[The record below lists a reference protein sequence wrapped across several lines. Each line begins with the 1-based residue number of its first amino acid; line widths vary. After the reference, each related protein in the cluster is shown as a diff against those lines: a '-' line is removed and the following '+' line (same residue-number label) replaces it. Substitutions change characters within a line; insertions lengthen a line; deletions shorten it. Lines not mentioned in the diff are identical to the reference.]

1 MTKRYVLF
9 IMFIAILLLSGC
21 TISFGGGQTVNDGG
35 GIYKSVNKGEIW
47 GQKPVLT
54 AQGRIGTIGGL
65 NVAHIALDPSDSKAL
80 YMGSVDNGLFFT
92 YDGAE
97 SWQAVNTLPKATIKA
112 IAVDP
117 QSKCVIYAVQGN
129 KTFRSTD
136 CSRTWT
142 QIYYDTTLTVEVNAV
157 AVDFYNSANIYIGT
171 SKGEIIK
178 STDRGGTWRTL
189 NRFNNSLQK
198 ILLNPTDSRIIM
210 AATLD
215 KGIFRSM
222 DSGETWQDLKPKL
235 KEFPDYNKFRD
246 LSASVIEPNTYILA
260 TKTGLLRT
268 INNGDDWT
276 KINLITSND
285 RTQINSLAMNPKNAK
300 EIYYVTNTTFYR
312 SLDGGTNWATK
323 KLPTGR
329 AGWKLIVSPDDGNII
344 YLGVKAIQ

>member
-1 MTKRYVLF
+1 MTKKHVLL
-9 IMFIAILLLSGC
+9 IMLTVVLLTSGC
-21 TISFGGGQTVNDGG
+21 TISFGGGQAVNDGG
-35 GIYKSVNKGEIW
+35 GIYKSINKGEIW
-47 GQKPVLT
+47 TQKTLLT
-54 AQGRIGTIGGL
+54 VQGRPGTIGAL
-65 NVAHIALDPSDSKAL
+65 NIASMALDPSDSRAL
-80 YMGSVDNGLFFT
+80 YIGSVDNGLFYT

-112 IAVDP
+112 AAVDP
-117 QSKCVIYAVQGN
+117 QSKCVIYASLGN
-129 KTFRSTD
+129 KAYKSTD
-136 CSRTWT
+136 CSRNWT
-142 QIYYDTTLTVEVNAV
+142 QIYFDSSLTVEITAI

-198 ILLNPTDSRIIM
+198 IILNPTDSRTIM

-215 KGIFRSM
+215 KGLFRSI
-222 DSGETWQDLKPKL
+222 DSGETWEDLKTKL
-235 KEFPDYNKFRD
+235 KAFPDYNKFRD
-246 LSASVIEPNTYILA
+246 LAASVSEPSTYILA

-285 RTQINSLAMNPKNAK
+285 RTLINSLAINPKESK

-312 SLDGGTNWATK
+312 SLDGGVNWATK
-323 KLPTGR
+323 KLPTAR
-329 AGWKLIVSPDDGNII
+329 AGWKLLVSPDDGNII
-344 YLGVKAIQ
+344 YLGVRAVK